1 MLNEFNFQDFVFNEN
16 DLKSFINTLDKEDAH
31 HSSKKTTPESKTISK
46 TPSKDSPSNLR
57 PNSTIIIEDEETIP
71 TLKRKIRSK
80 RKQNELENLELSE
93 TIENIIKNYEEE
105 NKENNNSSQDT
116 FSLLKKKRHLTRSRT
131 KKNSISSQ
139 NSAEKENSSTL
150 HKKKLKKVT
159 DNKELKIS
167 LDTTCSICLEEIK
180 DLANPN
186 NCNHDFC
193 RECLIKWS
201 KNCSN
206 TCPLCKK
213 PFHKIF
219 IYENNKRIEIPVERK
234 KLKVNQEYEEGPSE
248 VCYECGK
255 RNNHRKMIV
264 CSMCKYYVCHYYC
277 DRLKEE
283 PRDKWYC
290 KYCKQVIR
298 EERAMR
304 KKIGRLYVN

>member
-1 MLNEFNFQDFVFNEN
+1 MLNDFNLQDFVFNEN
-16 DLKSFINTLDKEDAH
+16 DLKSLINTLDKEEVH
-31 HSSKKTTPESKTISK
+31 PPSKGTTPESKTLTK
-46 TPSKDSPSNLR
+46 TPSKESTANLR

-71 TLKRKIRSK
+71 TLKRKLHSK
-80 RKQNELENLELSE
+80 RKRNELDKFELSE
-93 TIENIIKNYEEE
+93 TIENLIKNYEDED
-105 NKENNNSSQDT
+105 KENNNNSQDN
-116 FSLLKKKRHLTRSRT
+116 FNLINKKRRLTRSRT
-131 KKNSISSQ
+131 KKNSISSE
-139 NSAEKENSSTL
+139 EKENNNNT

-213 PFHKIF
+213 PFHKIY
-219 IYENNKRIEIPVERK
+219 IYENNKRIEIPVEKK
-234 KLKVNQEYEEGPSE
+234 KLKVKQEYEEGPSD

-283 PRDKWYC
+283 PKDKWYC
-290 KYCKQVIR
+290 KYCKQVIK